1 MSSTLVL
8 TLNTT
13 PAQAES
19 LAALQRLFAE
29 ACNALAPV
37 VKETKCWNRV
47 ALHHLTYK
55 GLRERFPQLGSQ
67 MACNAIYSVSRA
79 ARIVYQHPQSPWN
92 IARDPGKNVP
102 LLRFLPAA
110 PVYFDRHT
118 LSLKV
123 GQLSLFTLDGRIRFQ
138 LNLSAADE
146 LLFEQNKLREIV
158 LNRSGDQFAL
168 QFQFVDADDLP
179 ELGSAEW
186 TELPEYLLVFPEVP
200 GSNAAGAS
208 SLNENVLV

>member
-1 MSSTLVL
+1 MSSTLTL

-13 PAQAES
+13 PTQAES
-19 LAALQRLFAE
+19 LSALQRLFSE

-37 VKETKCWNRV
+37 VKDSKCWNRV
-47 ALHHLTYK
+47 ALHHLAYK

-67 MACNAIYSVSRA
+67 MVCNAIYSVSRS

-92 IARDPGKNVP
+92 VAREPAKALP
-102 LLRFLPAA
+102 LLNFLPTA

-118 LSLKV
+118 LSLKA

-146 LLFEQNKLREIV
+146 RFFGQSKLREIV
-158 LNRSGDQFAL
+158 LNRSKDRFVL
-168 QFQFVDADDLP
+168 QFQFADADDPP
-179 ELGSAEW
+179 ELGSAGW
-186 TELPEYLLVFPEVP
+186 TELPEYLLVFPDEP
-200 GSNAAGAS
+200 GIYAAVAS
-208 SLNENVLV
+208 PFNENVLV

>member
-1 MSSTLVL
+1 MSSTLTL

-13 PAQAES
+13 PPQAES
-19 LAALQRLFAE
+19 LAALQRLFSE
-29 ACNALAPV
+29 VCNALAPV
-37 VKETKCWNRV
+37 VKDTKCWNRV

-67 MACNAIYSVSRA
+67 MVCNAIYSVSRS

-92 IARDPGKNVP
+92 VAREPAKALP
-102 LLRFLPAA
+102 LLNFLPTA

-118 LSLKV
+118 LSLKA

-146 LLFEQNKLREIV
+146 LLFEQSKLREIV
-158 LNRSGDQFAL
+158 LNRSGDRFVL
-168 QFQFVDADDLP
+168 QFQFVEADDLP

-186 TELPEYLLVFPEVP
+186 TELPEYLLVFPEAP

-208 SLNENVLV
+208 SLNESVLV